1 MAYLTARGTDRGTI
15 QGNQGILFYS
25 MTRFSALHRVT
36 AVLSSALLLQLS
48 LLASGSLCR
57 MQGDHGMS
65 AEAMAAMGEATAN
78 HASHAGAHGARV
90 ANSAAANDA
99 PSGMPGGT
107 CDTTGASKSCDAPWA
122 PAGCA
127 SMATCVTAVTAL
139 DSPAISTSAIATVAV
154 QVVRS
159 ADMPLGP
166 TFAPELPPP
175 RA

>member
-1 MAYLTARGTDRGTI
+1 
-15 QGNQGILFYS
+15 
-25 MTRFSALHRVT
+25 MTRFSLFHRVT
-36 AVLSSALLLQLS
+36 AVLSSAMLLQLS

-57 MQGDHGMS
+57 MQGDHTMA
-65 AEAMAAMGEATAN
+65 AEAMANMGT
-78 HASHAGAHGARV
+78 
-90 ANSAAANDA
+90 AAANDISHSA
-99 PSGMPGGT
+99 SHGAQMSNAAAASDASSGMPSGA

-122 PAGCA
+122 PGGCA
-127 SMATCVTAVTAL
+127 SMATCVTTVSAL
-139 DSPAISTSAIATVAV
+139 DVPAISTSAMATVAV

>member
-1 MAYLTARGTDRGTI
+1 
-15 QGNQGILFYS
+15 
-25 MTRFSALHRVT
+25 MTRFSLLHRLT

-57 MQGDHGMS
+57 MQGEHGMS
-65 AEAMAAMGEATAN
+65 AEAMAAMGDAPAN
-78 HASHAGAHGARV
+78 HMSHGAQPRPQV
-90 ANSAAANDA
+90 SNAAAVSDA
-99 PSGMPGGT
+99 SPDMSSGA
-107 CDTTGASKSCDAPWA
+107 CDTGVGKSCDAPWA

-127 SMATCVTAVTAL
+127 SMATCVTAVSAL
-139 DSPAISTSAIATVAV
+139 DAAAISTSAIATIAV

-166 TFAPELPPP
+166 TFPPELPPP

>member
-1 MAYLTARGTDRGTI
+1 
-15 QGNQGILFYS
+15 
-25 MTRFSALHRVT
+25 MTRFSLLHRVT

-65 AEAMAAMGEATAN
+65 AEAMAAMG
-78 HASHAGAHGARV
+78 
-90 ANSAAANDA
+90 SAAAKHTTHGAPQGAQVSNAAPVSDA
-99 PSGMPGGT
+99 PSNGPAGA
-107 CDTTGASKSCDAPWA
+107 CDTTGASKSCDTPWA

-127 SMATCVTAVTAL
+127 SMATCITAVSAF
-139 DSPAISTSAIATVAV
+139 DAPAASTSEVAAVVVQIA
-154 QVVRS
+154 RS

>member
-1 MAYLTARGTDRGTI
+1 
-15 QGNQGILFYS
+15 
-25 MTRFSALHRVT
+25 MTRFSLLHRVT
-36 AVLSSALLLQLS
+36 AVFSSALLLQLS

-65 AEAMAAMGEATAN
+65 AEAMAAMGEPTTN
-78 HASHAGAHGARV
+78 HASHGAPHGAQV
-90 ANSAAANDA
+90 STPAAASDA
-99 PSGMPGGT
+99 SLGIPSGA

-127 SMATCVTAVTAL
+127 SMATCVTAVSAL
-139 DSPAISTSAIATVAV
+139 DAPAISTSAIATVAV

>member
-1 MAYLTARGTDRGTI
+1 MAYLTAPGINRRTI
-15 QGNQGILFYS
+15 QGNQGYSFYS
-25 MTRFSALHRVT
+25 MTRFSLLRRVT

-65 AEAMAAMGEATAN
+65 AQEMAAMTAVPGE
-78 HASHAGAHGARV
+78 HMSHGAAHGARTSNAV
-90 ANSAAANDA
+90 AVSDA
-99 PSGMPGGT
+99 SSGVPSGA
-107 CDTTGASKSCDAPWA
+107 CDTNGASKSCDAPWA

-127 SMATCVTAVTAL
+127 SMATCVTAVSAL
-139 DSPAISTSAIATVAV
+139 DATMFSTPAMATVAV
-154 QVVRS
+154 RVARS
-159 ADMPLGP
+159 AAMPLGP

>member
-1 MAYLTARGTDRGTI
+1 
-15 QGNQGILFYS
+15 
-25 MTRFSALHRVT
+25 MTRFSLLHRVT

-78 HASHAGAHGARV
+78 HASHGTAHGAQV
-90 ANSAAANDA
+90 SAATAASDA
-99 PSGMPGGT
+99 SSRVPSGA

-127 SMATCVTAVTAL
+127 SMATCLTAVSAL
-139 DSPAISTSAIATVAV
+139 DAPAISMSAIASVAV
-154 QVVRS
+154 QVVSS

-175 RA
+175 RV